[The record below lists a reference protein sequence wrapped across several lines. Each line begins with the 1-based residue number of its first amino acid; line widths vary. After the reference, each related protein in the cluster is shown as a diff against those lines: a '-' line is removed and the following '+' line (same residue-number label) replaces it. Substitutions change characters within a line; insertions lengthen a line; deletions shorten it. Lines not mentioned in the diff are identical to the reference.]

1 MLSLIIRK
9 NKSLKKLYVVFL
21 KSILNN
27 HIKHIQVIKN
37 NLSIKTTRAK
47 LYSVL
52 HFLKSHSQTQF
63 KIFVDLICYDRP
75 GHKFRFTVI
84 YSLLSLDNNYRA
96 FVKTKVKEKR
106 PILSTVVSLFPN
118 AGWLEREV
126 WDLFGIY
133 FLKNN
138 DLRRILTD
146 YGFKGYPL
154 RKDFPLTG
162 FTEVI
167 YDNIQKQVVYKKLD
181 LAQNFRNFKFRAS
194 WKEYKHKR

>member
-1 MLSLIIRK
+1 MLSLIINRNK
-9 NKSLKKLYVVFL
+9 NLKQIYIVFL

-27 HIKHIQVIKN
+27 HIKHIQVIRN
-37 NLSIKTTRAK
+37 SLSIKATSNN

-52 HFLKSHSQTQF
+52 HFLKSHAQTQF
-63 KIFVDLICYDRP
+63 KILVDIICYDRP

-84 YSLLSLDNNYRA
+84 YSLLSLDNNYRT
-96 FVKTKVKEKR
+96 FVKTKIKEQR
-106 PILSTVVSLFPN
+106 PIAPTIVFLFPS

-126 WDLFGIY
+126 WDLFGVY
-133 FLKNN
+133 FLKNS

-167 YDNIQKQVVYKKLD
+167 YDNIQKQVVYRKLD
-181 LAQNFRNFKFRAS
+181 LAQNFRNFKFRSS
-194 WKEYKHKR
+194 WKEYKQK